1 MIYHY
6 VLAYDFS
13 TAQHIHHVPYLH
25 LARRMPKK
33 IHASESGSDSQ
44 CRSETD
50 SVCIYSV
57 GTCVEFGPTQ
67 LPVGLG
73 LGLGLRLGLG
83 LGLRLGLGLGLRLE
97 LGLGLGLGPN
107 LIDRKLGGPEPDT
120 SAILCYGLYGYACF
134 IIVQTA

>member
-1 MIYHY
+1 MLL
-6 VLAYDFS
+6 LAP
-13 TAQHIHHVPYLH
+13 AEN
-25 LARRMPKK
+25 
-33 IHASESGSDSQ
+33 ESQ
-44 CRSETD
+44 T
-50 SVCIYSV
+50 

-83 LGLRLGLGLGLRLE
+83 LGLGLRLGLGLGLGLGLRLE

-120 SAILCYGLYGYACF
+120 SAVKRDV
-134 IIVQTA
+134 IVSDFLTS

>member
-1 MIYHY
+1 M
-6 VLAYDFS
+6 L
-13 TAQHIHHVPYLH
+13 
-25 LARRMPKK
+25 K
-33 IHASESGSDSQ
+33 
-44 CRSETD
+44 
-50 SVCIYSV
+50 CISIKL

-83 LGLRLGLGLGLRLE
+83 LGLGLRLGLGLGLGFRLE

-120 SAILCYGLYGYACF
+120 SA
-134 IIVQTA
+134 

>member
-1 MIYHY
+1 MFAIIMCECHSRDA
-6 VLAYDFS
+6 VRVTF
-13 TAQHIHHVPYLH
+13 TMRTIT
-25 LARRMPKK
+25 KK
-33 IHASESGSDSQ
+33 
-44 CRSETD
+44 
-50 SVCIYSV
+50 

-83 LGLRLGLGLGLRLE
+83 LGLGLRLGLGLGLGLRLE

-120 SAILCYGLYGYACF
+120 SAPKSAC
-134 IIVQTA
+134 VNEHQTHNK